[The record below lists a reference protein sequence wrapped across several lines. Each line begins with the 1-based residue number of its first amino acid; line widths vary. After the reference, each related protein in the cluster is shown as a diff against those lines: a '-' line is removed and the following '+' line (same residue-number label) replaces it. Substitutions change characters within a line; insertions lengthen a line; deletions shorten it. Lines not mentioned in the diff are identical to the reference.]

1 MNKIIAPIILCTLVL
16 TGCGGGGGGG
26 GGNPINGFIVNI
38 TRVVNTTTETNLVN
52 TMASGDLNND
62 GLEDVVIGGWVNNGT
77 HTAYISVFYQN
88 PDGSLTEKTLDV
100 LPSRT
105 YQGSQVIFIA
115 DFDGDGRNDIIL
127 PGFDDGAPQPTANT
141 VIFWNNSGQ
150 FIRQDLN
157 DQVYAHGA
165 CYSDIDRD
173 GDLDMLV
180 SGANGGLYINN
191 NNRTFTIQP
200 AAMPNDF
207 WATCSVIRNAN
218 NTTSIIMGQ
227 SGLFGGTKSSIITLD
242 NNLNVISTVGVTAP
256 TNNGFEFDLINSVV
270 TDVNGDGHQDFIAVF
285 NDFAPGVPGLKKVWL
300 NDGSGNFTPSPAF
313 DTVNNNAYYSK
324 VFFTAGHTTIL
335 FGAVNGDV
343 KMYQIINGVFTL
355 YKQSVLDA
363 MAAAVGLTQGNW
375 HTGHGIVYQNTV
387 NGKNYVLQ
395 YINGNYYTKEL

>member
-26 GGNPINGFIVNI
+26 GVSPGPTVGL
-38 TRVVNTTTETNLVN
+38 THVVKTTTEGNLVN

-88 PDGSLTEKTLDV
+88 PNGSLTEKTLDV

-157 DQVYAHGA
+157 DQVQAHGA
-165 CYSDIDRD
+165 CYSDVDRD

-180 SGANGGLYINN
+180 SGTNGGLYINN
-191 NNRTFTIQP
+191 NNRTFTIQTTT
-200 AAMPNDF
+200 MPNDF
-207 WATCSVIRNAN
+207 WDTCSVIHNSN
-218 NTTSIIMGQ
+218 NTFSVLMGNSNVVPGFK
-227 SGLFGGTKSSIITLD
+227 SGILTFDYNYNIVSRGGISSP
-242 NNLNVISTVGVTAP
+242 S
-256 TNNGFEFDLINSVV
+256 NNGFQFDLINSVV
-270 TDVNGDGHQDFIAVF
+270 ADVNGDGRQDFIAVF
-285 NDFAPGVPGLKKVWL
+285 NDFAPGVPGVKQVWV
-300 NDGSGNFTPSPAF
+300 NDGNGNFTSQAAF
-313 DTVNNNAYYSK
+313 DTVNNNSYYSK

-335 FGAVNGDV
+335 FGAINGDN
-343 KMYQIINGVFTL
+343 KLYQAVGGVMVGF
-355 YKQSVLDA
+355 KQNVLDTIA
-363 MAAAVGLTQGNW
+363 SLLNTTQGNW
-375 HTGHGIVYQNTV
+375 RTGHGTVYQNTV
-387 NGKNYVLQ
+387 NGKIYMLQ